1 MWGLFFLT
9 SAIVAV
15 SLLGPGFLVLRGF
28 GVSRCLAF
36 SLAPLL
42 GVAAYVVVG
51 LVCEKLGVWSCWATQ
66 AGLLLILAAAIYAIL
81 RFALKWKHSVSFSLS
96 DHGMVLGNRLAF
108 DSACLLG
115 YVMFACVFAGG
126 LFVWYLGSA
135 DSYAQQFDDISH
147 LGTIQSFVNSGIWSP
162 FASSLY
168 SSASDAAINP
178 LPGGGFY
185 PTAWYSVAALAVTSI
200 GVTTAFAE
208 NVANFVFV
216 ALVLPAGS
224 FAFMRVLF
232 DGRKAAIPFGAF
244 CTLLFAGF
252 PWMIIF
258 FGPLY
263 PNMSAFCLIPAA
275 AATFLLMFQPGCS
288 RKQRIG
294 LVVIFVFALMSLAL
308 AQPNAVF
315 TLAVLLAPF
324 CIWQAS
330 RIPLFLKCKRKSC
343 LAMRILFGEIALAII
358 YAIWMACYNAPFLAS
373 VVQHAWLPYADRL
386 EAFEDALVVGFM
398 AEGSQIV
405 LAGLIIVGAVWT
417 LWHRRYLWLSFSYA
431 FACMIFVVN
440 GYSDGPLK
448 HIFGGFW
455 YTDPWRCGA
464 MASLIGIFLAAVG
477 LYACWCGILMLVEK
491 MRKAAV
497 PHPASIAIAVCL
509 ALFAVLGSTFPGI
522 PAPGSQTGAIAFR
535 SVLSGLHTGASV
547 ASVYDDAEQ
556 AFVQEVKHA
565 VPSDALIINVPDDG
579 SAFAFAAD
587 DLRTYFRHTRD
598 YDVPNETMESRIIR
612 DNLCDIATRDDV
624 RKAVSAIDG
633 QYVLQLDQGEPYVA
647 SPHLFTYGE
656 GEQWRGID
664 SIHDNTPGF
673 EVVLAKGDMRLYKIT
688 AVEG

>member
-1 MWGLFFLT
+1 MWGLFFLAT
-9 SAIVAV
+9 VIVAI
-15 SLLGPGFLVLRGF
+15 SLFGPGFLVLRGF

-42 GVAAYVVVG
+42 GVAAYVVIGVAY
-51 LVCEKLGVWSCWATQ
+51 EKLGIWSSWVTQ
-66 AGLLLILAAAIYAIL
+66 IGLLFIVAAIIFLVL
-81 RFALKWKHSVSFSLS
+81 RFVLKWKHPVSFSLL
-96 DHGMVLGNRLAF
+96 DHGAVLCNRLSF

-115 YVMFACVFAGG
+115 YVAFACVFAGG
-126 LFVWYLGSA
+126 LFVWYLGSPY
-135 DSYAQQFDDISH
+135 SYAQQFDNISH
-147 LGTIQSFVNSGIWSP
+147 LGTIQSFVNSGVWSP

-185 PTAWYSVAALAVTSI
+185 PTAWYSVAALAVTSM

-208 NVANFVFV
+208 NVANFVFA

-224 FAFMRVLF
+224 FAFMRVMF

-263 PNMSAFCLIPAA
+263 PNMSAFCLIPAT

-288 RKQRIG
+288 RKQRLG
-294 LVVIFVFALMSLAL
+294 LVVVFFFALMSLAL

-324 CIWQAS
+324 CIWQVS
-330 RIPLFLKCKRKSC
+330 RIPLSMKCKGKSC
-343 LAMRILFGEIALAII
+343 VAMRILFGAIALAVI

-373 VVQHAWLPYADRL
+373 VVQHTWLPYADRL

-405 LAGLIIVGAVWT
+405 LAGLIIVGAAWT

-431 FACMIFVVN
+431 FACLIFVVN

-464 MASLIGIFLAAVG
+464 MASLIGIFLAAMG
-477 LYACWCGILMLVEK
+477 LYACWRGITTLVEK
-491 MRKAAV
+491 ARKGAV
-497 PHPASIAIAVCL
+497 SVPVSTAIAAFL

-522 PAPGSQTGAIAFR
+522 PAPGSQIGAIAFR

-556 AFVQEVKHA
+556 AFVQEVKHV
-565 VPSDALIINVPDDG
+565 VPSEALIINVPDDG

-587 DLRTYFRHTRD
+587 GLRTYFRHTRD
-598 YDVPNETMESRIIR
+598 YDVPRETMESRIIR
-612 DNLCDIATRDDV
+612 DNLCDIATREDV
-624 RKAVSAIDG
+624 RKAVSTIDG
-633 QYVLQLDQGEPYVA
+633 QYVLQLDQGEPYVV

-664 SIHDNTPGF
+664 SIRDDTPGF
-673 EVVLAKGDMRLYKIT
+673 EVVLAEGDMRLYKIT
-688 AVEG
+688 ALEG

>member
-9 SAIVAV
+9 SAIVAI
-15 SLLGPGFLVLRGF
+15 LLFGPGFLVLRGF

-51 LVCEKLGVWSCWATQ
+51 LAYEKLGVWSCWPSQ
-66 AGLLLILAAAIYAIL
+66 AGFLLILAATIYAIL
-81 RFALKWKHSVSFSLS
+81 RFGLKWKHAASFSLS
-96 DHGMVLGNRLAF
+96 DHGMALGNRLTF

-135 DSYAQQFDDISH
+135 GSYAQQFDNISH
-147 LGTIQSFVNSGIWSP
+147 LGTIQSFVNSGVWSP

-185 PTAWYSVAALAVTSI
+185 PTAWYSVAALAVTSM

-216 ALVLPAGS
+216 ALVLPTGS
-224 FAFMRVLF
+224 FALMRVLF
-232 DGRKAAIPFGAF
+232 DGRKAVIPFGAF

-263 PNMSAFCLIPAA
+263 PNMSAFCLVPAA

-288 RKQRIG
+288 RKQRVG
-294 LVVIFVFALMSLAL
+294 LAVVFVLALMSLAL

-324 CIWQAS
+324 CIWRAS
-330 RIPLFLKCKRKSC
+330 RIPLLMKCEGISC
-343 LAMRILFGEIALAII
+343 VAMRILFGAIALAVI

-373 VVQHAWLPYADRL
+373 VVQHTWLPYADRL

-405 LAGLIIVGAVWT
+405 LAGLIIIGAAWT
-417 LWHRRYLWLSFSYA
+417 LWHREYLWLSFSYA
-431 FACMIFVVN
+431 FACLIFVVN

-464 MASLIGIFLAAVG
+464 MASLVGIFLAAVG
-477 LYACWCGILMLVEK
+477 LYACWCVILVLVEK
-491 MRKAAV
+491 ARKTAV

-556 AFVQEVKHA
+556 AFVQEVKQV
-565 VPSDALIINVPDDG
+565 VPSDALIVNVPDDG

-587 DLRTYFRHTRD
+587 GLRTYYRVTRD
-598 YDVPNETMESRIIR
+598 YDVPEETFSSKTIRI
-612 DNLCDIATRDDV
+612 DLCDIAHSV
-624 RKAVSAIDG
+624 QVQNAVSSIGAR
-633 QYVLQLDQGEPYVA
+633 YVLQHDQGQPTVE
-647 SPHLFTYGE
+647 SPHLFTYGD
-656 GEQWRGID
+656 GEKWRGID
-664 SIHDNTPGF
+664 DIRDDTPGF
-673 EVVLAKGDMRLYKIT
+673 TVILAEGDMRLYEIDFY
-688 AVEG
+688 

>member
-9 SAIVAV
+9 TAIVAI
-15 SLLGPGFLVLRGF
+15 SLFGPGFLVLRGF

-42 GVAAYVVVG
+42 GVVAYVVVG
-51 LVCEKLGVWSCWATQ
+51 VAYEKFGVWSCWATQ
-66 AGLLLILAAAIYAIL
+66 AGLLFALAAIIYAIV
-81 RFALKWKHSVSFSLS
+81 RFGLKRKHPISFSLS
-96 DHGMVLGNRLAF
+96 DHGAVLCNRLSF

-115 YVMFACVFAGG
+115 YVAFACVFAGD
-126 LFVWYLGSA
+126 LFVWYLGSP
-135 DSYAQQFDDISH
+135 DSYAQQFDNISH
-147 LGTIQSFVNSGIWSP
+147 LGTIQGFVNSGAWSP

-185 PTAWYSVAALAVTSI
+185 PTAWYSVAALAVTSM

-216 ALVLPAGS
+216 ALVLPVGS

-232 DGRKAAIPFGAF
+232 DDRKAAIPFGAF

-263 PNMSAFCLIPAA
+263 PNMSAFCLAPAT

-288 RKQRIG
+288 RKQRLG
-294 LVVIFVFALMSLAL
+294 LVVVFFFALTSLAL

-324 CIWQAS
+324 CVWQVS
-330 RIPLFLKCKRKSC
+330 RIPLSMKRKGKSC
-343 LAMRILFGEIALAII
+343 VAMRILFGAIALAVI

-373 VVQHAWLPYADRL
+373 VVQHTWLSYADRL

-405 LAGLIIVGAVWT
+405 LAGLIIVGAAWT

-431 FACMIFVVN
+431 FACLIFVVN

-464 MASLIGIFLAAVG
+464 MASLIGIFLAAMG
-477 LYACWCGILMLVEK
+477 LYACWRGIIALVEK
-491 MRKAAV
+491 ARKGV
-497 PHPASIAIAVCL
+497 VSLPASTAIAACL

-522 PAPGSQTGAIAFR
+522 PAPRSQTGAIAFR

-556 AFVQEVKHA
+556 AFVQEVKHV
-565 VPSDALIINVPDDG
+565 VPPDALIINVPDDG
-579 SAFAFAAD
+579 SAFAFGAD
-587 DLRTYFRHTRD
+587 DLRTYYRVTRD
-598 YDVPNETMESRIIR
+598 YDVPEETLSSKIIR
-612 DNLCDIATRDDV
+612 NDLCGIAHNV
-624 RKAVSAIDG
+624 QVQNAVSSIGAR
-633 QYVLQLDQGEPYVA
+633 YVLQLDQGQPVVEG
-647 SPHLFTYGE
+647 PHLFTYGN
-656 GEQWRGID
+656 GEKWRGID
-664 SIHDNTPGF
+664 DIRDDTPGF
-673 EVVLAKGDMRLYKIT
+673 TVVLAEGHMRLYEIDSY
-688 AVEG
+688 

>member
-9 SAIVAV
+9 SAIVAI
-15 SLLGPGFLVLRGF
+15 SLFGPGYLVLRGF

-51 LVCEKLGVWSCWATQ
+51 LAYEKLSVWSCWATQ
-66 AGLLLILAAAIYAIL
+66 AGLLFALAAITFAIL
-81 RFALKWKHSVSFSLS
+81 RLRLKRKRSVSFSLS
-96 DHGMVLGNRLAF
+96 DHGAVLGNRLSF

-115 YVMFACVFAGG
+115 YIAFACVFAGG
-126 LFVWYLGSA
+126 LFVWYLGSP
-135 DSYAQQFDDISH
+135 DSYAQQFDNISH
-147 LGTIQSFVNSGIWSP
+147 LGTVQSFVNSGVWSP

-185 PTAWYSVAALAVTSI
+185 PTAWYSIAALAVTSM

-232 DGRKAAIPFGAF
+232 DDRKAVVPFGAF

-263 PNMSAFCLIPAA
+263 PNMSAFCLVPAA
-275 AATFLLMFQPGCS
+275 AATFLLMFHAGSSC
-288 RKQRIG
+288 KQRMG
-294 LVVIFVFALMSLAL
+294 LAVVFVFALMSLAL

-330 RIPLFLKCKRKSC
+330 RIPLSMKCKGKSC
-343 LAMRILFGEIALAII
+343 VAMRILFGAIALAII

-373 VVQHAWLPYADRL
+373 VVQHTWLPYADRL

-405 LAGLIIVGAVWT
+405 LAGLIVIGAAWT
-417 LWHRRYLWLSFSYA
+417 LWNRKYLWLSFSYV
-431 FACMIFVVN
+431 FACLIFVVN

-464 MASLIGIFLAAVG
+464 MASLVGIFVVAVG
-477 LYACWCGILMLVEK
+477 LYACWRGAIMLVGK
-491 MRKAAV
+491 ARKATV
-497 PHPASIAIAVCL
+497 PLSASTAIAACL
-509 ALFAVLGSTFPGI
+509 ALLAVLGSTFPGI

-556 AFVQEVKHA
+556 TFVQEVKRT
-565 VPSDALIINVPDDG
+565 VPSDALVINVPDDG

-587 DLRTYFRHTRD
+587 GLRTYYRVTRD
-598 YDVPNETMESRIIR
+598 YDVPEETFSSKIIR
-612 DNLCDIATRDDV
+612 NDLCNITRNAQVQD
-624 RKAVSAIDG
+624 AVSTIGARYI
-633 QYVLQLDQGEPYVA
+633 LQLDQGQPAVE
-647 SPHLFTYGE
+647 SPHLFTYGD
-656 GEQWRGID
+656 GEKWRGID
-664 SIHDNTPGF
+664 DIRDDTPGF
-673 EVVLAKGDMRLYKIT
+673 TVILAEGDMRLYEIDPY
-688 AVEG
+688 

>member
-9 SAIVAV
+9 TAIVAI
-15 SLLGPGFLVLRGF
+15 SLFGPGFLVLRGF

-42 GVAAYVVVG
+42 GVVAYVVVG
-51 LVCEKLGVWSCWATQ
+51 VAYEKFGVWSCWATQ
-66 AGLLLILAAAIYAIL
+66 AGLLFALAAIIYAIV
-81 RFALKWKHSVSFSLS
+81 RFGLKRKHPISFSLS
-96 DHGMVLGNRLAF
+96 DHGAVLCNRLSF

-115 YVMFACVFAGG
+115 YVAFACVFAGD
-126 LFVWYLGSA
+126 LFVWYLGSP
-135 DSYAQQFDDISH
+135 DSYAQQFDNISH
-147 LGTIQSFVNSGIWSP
+147 LGTIQGFVNSGAWSP

-185 PTAWYSVAALAVTSI
+185 PTAWYSVAALAVTSM

-216 ALVLPAGS
+216 ALVLPVGS

-232 DGRKAAIPFGAF
+232 DDRKAAIPFGAF

-263 PNMSAFCLIPAA
+263 PNMSAFCLAPAT

-288 RKQRIG
+288 RKQRLG
-294 LVVIFVFALMSLAL
+294 LVVVFFFALTSLAL

-324 CIWQAS
+324 CVWQVS
-330 RIPLFLKCKRKSC
+330 RIPLSMKRKGKSC
-343 LAMRILFGEIALAII
+343 VAMRILFGAIALAVI

-373 VVQHAWLPYADRL
+373 VVQHTWLSYADRL

-405 LAGLIIVGAVWT
+405 LAGLIIVGAAWT

-431 FACMIFVVN
+431 FACLIFVVN

-464 MASLIGIFLAAVG
+464 MASLIGIFLAAMG
-477 LYACWCGILMLVEK
+477 LYACWRGIIALVEK
-491 MRKAAV
+491 ARKGV
-497 PHPASIAIAVCL
+497 VSLPASTAIAACL

-556 AFVQEVKHA
+556 AFVQEVKHV
-565 VPSDALIINVPDDG
+565 VPPDALIINVPDDG
-579 SAFAFAAD
+579 SAFAFGAD
-587 DLRTYFRHTRD
+587 DLRTYYRVTRD
-598 YDVPNETMESRIIR
+598 YDVPEETLSSKIIR
-612 DNLCDIATRDDV
+612 NDLCGIAHNV
-624 RKAVSAIDG
+624 QVQNAVSSIGAR
-633 QYVLQLDQGEPYVA
+633 YVLQLDQGQPVVEG
-647 SPHLFTYGE
+647 PHLFTYGN
-656 GEQWRGID
+656 GEKWRGID
-664 SIHDNTPGF
+664 DIRDDTPGF
-673 EVVLAKGDMRLYKIT
+673 TVVLAEGHMRLYEIDSY
-688 AVEG
+688 

>member
-1 MWGLFFLT
+1 MWGLFFLAT
-9 SAIVAV
+9 VIVAI
-15 SLLGPGFLVLRGF
+15 SLFGPGFLVLRGF

-42 GVAAYVVVG
+42 GVAAYVVIGVAY
-51 LVCEKLGVWSCWATQ
+51 EKLGIWSSWVTQ
-66 AGLLLILAAAIYAIL
+66 AGLLFIVAAIIFSVL
-81 RFALKWKHSVSFSLS
+81 RFALKWKPTVSFSLS
-96 DHGMVLGNRLAF
+96 DHGAILGGRLSF

-115 YVMFACVFAGG
+115 YVAFACVFAGG
-126 LFVWYLGSA
+126 LFVWYLGSPY
-135 DSYAQQFDDISH
+135 SYAQQFDNISH
-147 LGTIQSFVNSGIWSP
+147 LGTIQSFVNSGVWSP
-162 FASSLY
+162 SASSLY

-185 PTAWYSVAALAVTSI
+185 PTAWYSVAALAVTSM

-208 NVANFVFV
+208 NVANFVFA

-232 DGRKAAIPFGAF
+232 NDRKAAIPFGAF

-294 LVVIFVFALMSLAL
+294 LVVVFFAALLSLAL

-315 TLAVLLAPF
+315 TLAVLLTPF

-330 RIPLFLKCKRKSC
+330 RIPLSMKCKEKSC
-343 LAMRILFGEIALAII
+343 VVMRILFGAIALAII
-358 YAIWMACYNAPFLAS
+358 YTIWMACYNAPFLAS
-373 VVQHAWLPYADRL
+373 VVQHTWLPYADRL

-405 LAGLIIVGAVWT
+405 LAGLIIIGAAWM

-431 FACMIFVVN
+431 FACLIFVVN
-440 GYSDGPLK
+440 GYSDGSLK

-464 MASLIGIFLAAVG
+464 MASLVGIFLAAVG
-477 LYACWCGILMLVEK
+477 LYACWCGIIMLVEK
-491 MRKAAV
+491 ARKGSV
-497 PHPASIAIAVCL
+497 PLPVSTAIAACL

-556 AFVQEVKHA
+556 AFVRQVKHM
-565 VPSDALIINVPDDG
+565 VPSEALIINVPDDG
-579 SAFAFAAD
+579 SAFAFGAD
-587 DLRTYFRHTRD
+587 DLRTYFRYTRD
-598 YDVPNETMESRIIR
+598 YDVPRETMESRIIR
-612 DNLCDIATRDDV
+612 DNLCEIAAREDV

-633 QYVLQLDQGEPYVA
+633 QYVLQLDQGEPYVV

-664 SIHDNTPGF
+664 SIRDDTPGF
-673 EVVLAKGDMRLYKIT
+673 EVVLAEGDMRLYKIT
-688 AVEG
+688 PVEG

>member
-9 SAIVAV
+9 SALVAI
-15 SLLGPGFLVLRGF
+15 SLFGPGFLVLRGF
-28 GVSRCLAF
+28 DVSRCLAF

-51 LVCEKLGVWSCWATQ
+51 LAYKKLGVWSCWATQ
-66 AGLLLILAAAIYAIL
+66 AGLLFIVAAIVFAVL
-81 RFALKWKHSVSFSLS
+81 RFALKRKPAVSFSLS
-96 DHGMVLGNRLAF
+96 DHEAVLGGRLSF

-115 YVMFACVFAGG
+115 YVAFACVFAGG
-126 LFVWYLGSA
+126 LFVWYLGSPY
-135 DSYAQQFDDISH
+135 SYAQQFDNISH
-147 LGTIQSFVNSGIWSP
+147 LGTIQSFVNSGVWSP

-185 PTAWYSVAALAVTSI
+185 PTAWYSVAALAVTSM

-208 NVANFVFV
+208 NVANFVFA

-232 DGRKAAIPFGAF
+232 NDRKAAIPFGAF

-263 PNMSAFCLIPAA
+263 PNVSAFCLIPAA

-294 LVVIFVFALMSLAL
+294 LVVVFFSALLSLAL

-330 RIPLFLKCKRKSC
+330 RIPLSMKCKEKSC
-343 LAMRILFGEIALAII
+343 VVMRILFGAIALAII
-358 YAIWMACYNAPFLAS
+358 YTIWMACHNAPFLAS
-373 VVQHAWLPYADRL
+373 VVQHTWLPYADRL

-405 LAGLIIVGAVWT
+405 LAGLIIIGAAWT

-431 FACMIFVVN
+431 FACLIFVVN

-464 MASLIGIFLAAVG
+464 MASLVGIFLAAVG
-477 LYACWCGILMLVEK
+477 LYACWCGIIMLVEK
-491 MRKAAV
+491 ARKGSV
-497 PHPASIAIAVCL
+497 PLPVSTAIAACL

-556 AFVQEVKHA
+556 AFVRQVKHM
-565 VPSDALIINVPDDG
+565 VPSEALIINVPDDG

-598 YDVPNETMESRIIR
+598 YDVPRETTESRIIR
-612 DNLCDIATRDDV
+612 DNLCDIATREDV

-633 QYVLQLDQGEPYVA
+633 QYVLQLDQGEPYVV

-664 SIHDNTPGF
+664 SIRDDTPGF
-673 EVVLAKGDMRLYKIT
+673 EVVLAEGDMRLYKIT
-688 AVEG
+688 PVEG

>member
-1 MWGLFFLT
+1 MWGLFFLAT
-9 SAIVAV
+9 VIVAI
-15 SLLGPGFLVLRGF
+15 SLFGPGFLVLRGF

-42 GVAAYVVVG
+42 GVAAYVVIGVAY
-51 LVCEKLGVWSCWATQ
+51 EKLGIWSSWVMQT
-66 AGLLLILAAAIYAIL
+66 GLLFIVAAIIFSVL
-81 RFALKWKHSVSFSLS
+81 RFVLKWKHPVSFSLS
-96 DHGMVLGNRLAF
+96 DHGAVLCNRLSF

-115 YVMFACVFAGG
+115 YVAFACVFAGG
-126 LFVWYLGSA
+126 LFVWYLGSPY
-135 DSYAQQFDDISH
+135 SYAQQFDNISH
-147 LGTIQSFVNSGIWSP
+147 LGTIQSFVNSGVWSP

-185 PTAWYSVAALAVTSI
+185 PTAWYSIAALAVTSM

-208 NVANFVFV
+208 NVANFVFA

-232 DGRKAAIPFGAF
+232 NDRKAAIPFGAF

-263 PNMSAFCLIPAA
+263 PNVSAFCLIPAA

-294 LVVIFVFALMSLAL
+294 LVVVFFSALLSLAL

-330 RIPLFLKCKRKSC
+330 RIPLSMKCKEKSC
-343 LAMRILFGEIALAII
+343 VVMRILFGAIALAII
-358 YAIWMACYNAPFLAS
+358 YTIWMACYNAPFLAS
-373 VVQHAWLPYADRL
+373 VVQHTWLPYADRL

-405 LAGLIIVGAVWT
+405 LAGLIIIGAAWT

-431 FACMIFVVN
+431 FACLIFVVN

-464 MASLIGIFLAAVG
+464 MASLVGIFLAAVG
-477 LYACWCGILMLVEK
+477 LYACWCGIIMLVEK
-491 MRKAAV
+491 ARKGSV
-497 PHPASIAIAVCL
+497 PLPVSTAIAACL

-556 AFVQEVKHA
+556 AFVRQVKHM
-565 VPSDALIINVPDDG
+565 VPSEALIINVPDDG

-598 YDVPNETMESRIIR
+598 YDVPRETTESRIIR
-612 DNLCDIATRDDV
+612 DNLCDIATREDV
-624 RKAVSAIDG
+624 RKAASAIDG
-633 QYVLQLDQGEPYVA
+633 QYVLQLDQGEPYVV

-664 SIHDNTPGF
+664 SIRDDTPGF
-673 EVVLAKGDMRLYKIT
+673 EVVLAEGDMRLYKIT
-688 AVEG
+688 PVEG